1 MSDEL
6 DINKLVRQYNQTR
19 EREHKYYHEVKK
31 KDEAFIQKNRERA
44 AAHYSCN
51 KEKHK
56 TAYNENPDFYKHKAL
71 YYYYKRNDKVDLFK
85 EKFPEKVQILTD
97 NKFKF

>member
-6 DINKLVRQYNQTR
+6 DINKLVRQYKQTR

-71 YYYYKRNDKVDLFK
+71 YYYYKRNGKADQFK